1 MTSLNS
7 DLFNSYPNYIIK
19 NNDTVY
25 HFRNIQ
31 CRYFYFLRYTKQN
44 IFLYTII
51 SYTEFD
57 LFSFSGENVK

>member
-1 MTSLNS
+1 MKFSIHKSNGIV
-7 DLFNSYPNYIIK
+7 DR
-19 NNDTVY
+19 
-25 HFRNIQ
+25 FRNIQ